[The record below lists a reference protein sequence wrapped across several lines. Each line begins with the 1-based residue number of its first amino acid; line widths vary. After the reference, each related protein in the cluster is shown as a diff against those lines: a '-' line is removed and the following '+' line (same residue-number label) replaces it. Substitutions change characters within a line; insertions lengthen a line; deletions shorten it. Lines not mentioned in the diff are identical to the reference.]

1 MRTEEYLRSKYSE
14 PMPVWLSSF
23 TPGSA
28 FDRSAFFSS
37 RLVFYPGS
45 GNDGHAVQ
53 VFASSHW
60 QYFLHYDDPL
70 PHMIL
75 LLPIQD
81 HRFQPVS
88 S

>member
-53 VFASSHW
+53 VFASS
-60 QYFLHYDDPL
+60 L
-70 PHMIL
+70 
-75 LLPIQD
+75 
-81 HRFQPVS
+81 V
-88 S
+88 